1 LNPLFS
7 HWNFRSRAV
16 WFLLSTFLLGS
27 IAVFVGAFVLSF
39 FAGSTVDKVLEVGQ
53 DLSNP
58 SSRTVLL
65 ILSVFN
71 QLGAF
76 VLSVWAFFKMF
87 GPEGWLHTLKRK
99 PRFSALLLG
108 GMLAVVFLPLLE
120 ASLSFNDLLAPEGSW
135 LHGVLKETEERSRQ
149 LYETLLRLKS
159 PGDVLIAIV
168 IAALIPA
175 IGEELA
181 FRGVLQGLIGRST
194 RNMHAAV
201 WISALIFSLY
211 HMQFYGFIPRML
223 LGAMFGYLTW
233 WSGSVWAGAAAHF
246 INNLITVLAY
256 YLIMERELLTEE
268 SVENLGSNPLWMG
281 ISVVGVAGV
290 LYWFYRNKVAEEIAP
305 PASPLDEHLPD

>member
-1 LNPLFS
+1 
-7 HWNFRSRAV
+7 
-16 WFLLSTFLLGS
+16 
-27 IAVFVGAFVLSF
+27 
-39 FAGSTVDKVLEVGQ
+39 
-53 DLSNP
+53 
-58 SSRTVLL
+58 
-65 ILSVFN
+65 
-71 QLGAF
+71 